1 MKNLVCLSV
10 LAFLSLGC
18 SESKDIKLTFNVEN
32 PGSGP
37 LVLVHRNDIMEIPL
51 ENGRGEAVLP
61 GTDAA
66 YAYVYYS
73 DAGRKR
79 IYAEAGDEASV
90 SFDGTAFLRTF
101 SFEGKKAPAV
111 EYLNEVELTA
121 LPDSCYA
128 LPFSEFLSLTG
139 KKEKDAVKL
148 LEARDLSGTGK
159 FADME
164 KGRIRYAYGN
174 TLLMY
179 PVAHRFMAQ
188 APFYAPDESYYD
200 VIRSYAVEDP
210 VSSDVDEYR
219 EFMVESAHVLDSS
232 SRDIKDLYM
241 KLVAEMQYITDNYKD
256 RKVVGALL
264 HHIVIPYVDNFGI
277 SGIQDM
283 ENIYKAYVTDE
294 NYLQEFTDACSAWRK
309 NAVGDVSPDF
319 EASDMTGKKY
329 SLSDFRGKYA
339 YIDIW
344 ATWCGPCQRELP
356 HLKELERQFDGCAI
370 TFVSEKEQTNFKA
383 IEDFLEKDIYKLPLP
398 SELGEAP
405 EYKPTTGHGGRKGAH
420 GRRRNDKTPKKGCV
434 EEKPVGKKNGNS
446 RRGHSSRKRKQQSSQ
461 KQS

>member
-128 LPFSEFLSLTG
+128 LPFSEFLSLTK

-179 PVAHRFMAQ
+179 PVAHRIMA
-188 APFYAPDESYYD
+188 ADPVYSPDEAYYE
-200 VIRSYAVEDP
+200 VIRGYFTENAMYADL
-210 VSSDVDEYR
+210 DEYR
-219 EFMVESAHVLDSS
+219 EFMTEAAHVLDAGN
-232 SRDIKDLYM
+232 RNLKDLYP
-241 KLVAEMQYITDNYKD
+241 KLVCEMKFIADNLKDAE
-256 RKVVGALL
+256 VVQALL
-264 HHIVIPYVDNFGI
+264 HHIAIPYIDNFGTD
-277 SGIQDM
+277 GIQDM
-283 ENIYKAYVTDE
+283 ANIYRTYVS
-294 NYLQEFTDACSAWRK
+294 DAGLR
-309 NAVGDVSPDF
+309 NAFDAACAKWEKKDTGRMSPDF
-319 EASDMTGKKY
+319 RASDIEGKTY
-329 SLSDFRGKYA
+329 TLADFRGKYV

-344 ATWCGPCQRELP
+344 ATWCQPCRRELP
-356 HLKELERQFDGCAI
+356 HLEELESRFEGKNIAFIGLSVDSDVAKWENHLRSNRMPGIQLYLGDDSRFLKEYEVATIPRFILLDMEGRI
-370 TFVSEKEQTNFKA
+370 LESEM
-383 IEDFLEKDIYKLPLP
+383 
-398 SELGEAP
+398 
-405 EYKPTTGHGGRKGAH
+405 
-420 GRRRNDKTPKKGCV
+420 
-434 EEKPVGKKNGNS
+434 S
-446 RRGHSSRKRKQQSSQ
+446 RPSSQ
-461 KQS
+461 STAEYLSSLPGID